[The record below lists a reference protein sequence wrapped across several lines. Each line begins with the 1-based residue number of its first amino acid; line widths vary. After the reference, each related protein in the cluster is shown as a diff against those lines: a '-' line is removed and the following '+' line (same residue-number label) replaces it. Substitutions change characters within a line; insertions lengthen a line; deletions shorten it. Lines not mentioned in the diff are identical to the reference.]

1 MPKYKIIMQYPDG
14 TNEEHDEVFDTEEGA
29 QDYANYL
36 VSCSQE
42 GAEILC
48 LSNQGDYPLDDYE
61 DTNFEIIEIE
71 D

>member
-14 TNEEHDEVFDTEEGA
+14 TNEEQDEVFDTEEGA
-29 QDYANYL
+29 HEYANYL

-42 GAEILC
+42 GAEILN
-48 LSNQGDYPLDDYE
+48 LSNPGDYPLEDYE
-61 DTNFEIIEIE
+61 NPNFEIIEIE